1 MLEALKSAIVA
12 KTADSSKE
20 AVKEVVAEK
29 VEEHKHELGM
39 IAIGVGL
46 AILGIGLMK
55 RTPKVVVLKI

>member
-20 AVKEVVAEK
+20 AVKEVVTGK
-29 VEEHKHELGM
+29 IEEHKHELGM

-55 RTPKVVVLKI
+55 RAPKVVVLKI